1 VPQWVSDE
9 WTKQNVE
16 PAHNQ
21 PLAGANSAPTA
32 EGSQSAEPAPGS
44 EGVVAG
50 LEDLAQ
56 LHATGALS
64 DAEFADAKSRLLAHG

>member
-1 VPQWVSDE
+1 
-9 WTKQNVE
+9 
-16 PAHNQ
+16 
-21 PLAGANSAPTA
+21 
-32 EGSQSAEPAPGS
+32 
-44 EGVVAG
+44 VVAG